1 MTLEE
6 MMHAAL
12 GGEPVKAHL
21 AKAAKHLQPPAVPRV
36 VVSRPVESV
45 IALHSGQQ
53 CPVCGA
59 GHWWKLSDKAGWHC
73 AQCETPPKVEGL
85 ITTWTAFP
93 APTTVELKRVLSV
106 HPPVLR
112 CGVRTSEVLTHA
124 EPSDY
129 CDLLNRRV
137 IEWFAQSLLLR
148 GKVKRAD
155 SH

>member
-1 MTLEE
+1 MSLHDFIEQWE
-6 MMHAAL
+6 ADR
-12 GGEPVKAHL
+12 
-21 AKAAKHLQPPAVPRV
+21 AAKQALLATPPAPTAT
-36 VVSRPVESV
+36 PI

-73 AQCETPPKVEGL
+73 AQCEPSPSVEGL

-93 APTTVELKRVLSV
+93 APTTVELNRVLSV

-112 CGVRTSEVLTHA
+112 CGVRTSEVLAHA

-129 CDLLNRRV
+129 SDLLNRRV
-137 IEWFAQSLLLR
+137 IEWFAQSLLAC